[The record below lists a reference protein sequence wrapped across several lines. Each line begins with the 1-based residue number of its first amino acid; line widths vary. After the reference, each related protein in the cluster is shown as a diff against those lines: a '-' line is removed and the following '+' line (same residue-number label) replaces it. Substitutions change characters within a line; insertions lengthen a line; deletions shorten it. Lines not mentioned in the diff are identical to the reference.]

1 MSKNT
6 TLLGIFDFLEFIQNY
21 LVTQNRAEL
30 VPILP
35 MSKNTTLLGIFN
47 FFFKFIQN
55 FLVTQNRAELVPIL
69 PGSNKKARETA
80 QNTTLCR
87 YYFFN

>member
-35 MSKNTTLLGIFN
+35 
-47 FFFKFIQN
+47 
-55 FLVTQNRAELVPIL
+55 
-69 PGSNKKARETA
+69 GSNKKARETA

-87 YYFFN
+87 DYFLN

>member
-35 MSKNTTLLGIFN
+35 MSKNTTLLGILI
-47 FFFKFIQN
+47 FFVWT
-55 FLVTQNRAELVPIL
+55 FLWNL
-69 PGSNKKARETA
+69 
-80 QNTTLCR
+80 R
-87 YYFFN
+87 YRTRGT